1 MEFSQ
6 LITARYSVRAY
17 RPDPIPDEALQQVLE
32 AARLAPTAANRQ
44 PFRLIVVS
52 TRGREQELQRI
63 YSRRWFTQAPL
74 IICLCAVAGEAWVR
88 EDGRNYCDVDG
99 AIAFDHLVLAAA
111 NLGLGTCWIAHFDVY
126 AAREILHVPPDAEP
140 LLFTPLGYPADEPKA
155 KKRRPLAELVHTGQ
169 W

>member
-17 RPDPIPDEALQQVLE
+17 KPDPVPDEVLQQVLE

-44 PFRLIVVS
+44 PFRLIIVP
-52 TRGREQELQRI
+52 TQGREQELHRI
-63 YSRRWFTQAPL
+63 YPRRWFTQAPL
-74 IICLCAVAGEAWVR
+74 IVCLCAVPGEAWVR
-88 EDGRNYCDVDG
+88 EDGRSYCDVDG
-99 AIAFDHLVLAAA
+99 AIAFDHMILAAA
-111 NLGLGTCWIAHFDVY
+111 NLGLGTCWIAHFNVQ
-126 AAREILHVPPDAEP
+126 AARELLRVPPEMEP

-155 KKRRPLAELVHTGQ
+155 KKRRPPAELVHTGQ